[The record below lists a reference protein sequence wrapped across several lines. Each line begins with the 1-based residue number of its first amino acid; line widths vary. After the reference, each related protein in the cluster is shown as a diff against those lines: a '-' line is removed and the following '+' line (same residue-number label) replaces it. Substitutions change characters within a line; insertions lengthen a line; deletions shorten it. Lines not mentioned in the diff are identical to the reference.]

1 MTLLQSQNLVHVW
14 PEGNN
19 FNETSMQGQPGGT
32 IYHFDILLYHWIDY
46 IQKAP
51 GTWLCCLSNC
61 YWGYWVLTASK
72 TWIMGPFLALK
83 RKCSNNITCLLSD
96 LSQNY
101 ELHVTE
107 DVTIFF
113 TVFYKGNLFSIPV
126 GLFALAVV
134 GFELEM
140 KALDQIQSVLAFSI
154 ILTLM

>member
-1 MTLLQSQNLVHVW
+1 
-14 PEGNN
+14 
-19 FNETSMQGQPGGT
+19 
-32 IYHFDILLYHWIDY
+32 
-46 IQKAP
+46 
-51 GTWLCCLSNC
+51 
-61 YWGYWVLTASK
+61 
-72 TWIMGPFLALK
+72 MGPFLALK

-107 DVTIFF
+107 DVTIFV